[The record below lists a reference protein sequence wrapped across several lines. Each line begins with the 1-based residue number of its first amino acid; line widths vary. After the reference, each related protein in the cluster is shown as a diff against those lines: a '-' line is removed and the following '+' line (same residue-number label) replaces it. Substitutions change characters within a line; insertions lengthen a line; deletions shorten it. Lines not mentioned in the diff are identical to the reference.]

1 MSSNPLL
8 PLLVGLWRGLQRFT
22 HGIFGAMTYA
32 AMSFVYW
39 AVVGPVALGFK
50 LLRPDPT
57 DRGLGD
63 RLADSYSQ
71 EVKRPAEDIRRAQR
85 PY

>member
-1 MSSNPLL
+1 MPRNPLL
-8 PLLVGLWRGLQRFT
+8 PLLIGLWRGLQRFT
-22 HGIFGAMTYA
+22 HGIFGAMTFG

-39 AVVGPVALGFK
+39 AVVGPVALGFR

-63 RLADSYSQ
+63 LEADSYSIDT
-71 EVKRPAEDIRRAQR
+71 KRAPEDIRRAQR